1 MRALHVDPT
10 LQLAACEM
18 ASGSLTDVPG
28 SVYELYTTEDVLDMM
43 DELNEPICQDSDDEL
58 ELDLHDSED
67 ETR

>member
-1 MRALHVDPT
+1 
-10 LQLAACEM
+10 M
-18 ASGSLTDVPG
+18 ASRSLSDVPG
-28 SVYELYTTEDVLDMM
+28 SVYERYTTEDVIDMM